1 MTLGETS
8 GLNILFVCTKVH
20 YEQLCWQQGQVLCTW
35 PMNTVCHRATS
46 NNCLC
51 SSVFFCIVL
60 SASRMKVQR
69 SHSSLQK
76 VFLAQNSVIH
86 HKHIPQWRPTAA
98 ANLLQAPVSPSNRFL
113 SSRLRRKPKRE
124 VFKSHQAFNWIS
136 LVFSRPVLFYTMF
149 PVMQLQNKSYN
160 G

>member
-1 MTLGETS
+1 MWYRAHITCLLTDLHYLEVEGDGGGARFCADRTDYFVWSVFASKQTISTVLSQHEVTLGETS

-86 HKHIPQWRPTAA
+86 HKHIPQRRPTAA
-98 ANLLQAPVSPSNRFL
+98 ANL
-113 SSRLRRKPKRE
+113 
-124 VFKSHQAFNWIS
+124 
-136 LVFSRPVLFYTMF
+136 
-149 PVMQLQNKSYN
+149 
-160 G
+160 